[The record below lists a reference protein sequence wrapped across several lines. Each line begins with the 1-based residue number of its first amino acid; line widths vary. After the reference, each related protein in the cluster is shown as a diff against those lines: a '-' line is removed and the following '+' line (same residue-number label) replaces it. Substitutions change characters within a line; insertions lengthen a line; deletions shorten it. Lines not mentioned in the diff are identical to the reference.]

1 MKVKIE
7 KRIERDCLSAPGR
20 PLRRAPL
27 SGALKHMKPGHAEL
41 GRGGLRVERAMR
53 GRNGFECSRMGGRA
67 LWLRTHERWASG
79 SSQGQERW
87 QGLDYEDLVTGLDF
101 LISLMQSCR
110 SGFK

>member
-1 MKVKIE
+1 MFK
-7 KRIERDCLSAPGR
+7 
-20 PLRRAPL
+20 
-27 SGALKHMKPGHAEL
+27 
-41 GRGGLRVERAMR
+41 
-53 GRNGFECSRMGGRA
+53 NGGRA

-87 QGLDYEDLVTGLDF
+87 QGLDHEDLVTGLGF